1 MDFWVLK
8 NKDLNLKLPF
18 MTIGQAL
25 KNDWRKK
32 VDRGE
37 RMISLLPF
45 LQYNYNERY
54 VSLCERVNVVPVSFS
69 KWLLRPVESI

>member
-1 MDFWVLK
+1 MK

-25 KNDWRKK
+25 KKDWRTKI
-32 VDRGE
+32 DQGE
-37 RMISLLPF
+37 RMISLLNF
-45 LQYNYNERY
+45 LQYNYKERY